1 MSGAIHVIVLTK
13 RKLRRY
19 LQGSAVDVS
28 AYYTSLAAQN
38 YKQLLIKSG
47 SPAKA
52 RSHIDLGDRF
62 YFNGPHMWQTTQNES
77 YPKYFDGKENM
88 QHDQLRPGT
97 GERPNRCNLNSV
109 RALTHAC
116 TRVIQINVLK
126 VSTLSVLHS
135 VLDRGLRQWS

>member
-1 MSGAIHVIVLTK
+1 MCPCVAFFLT
-13 RKLRRY
+13 RTNSCRY

-52 RSHIDLGDRF
+52 RSNIDFGDRF

-77 YPKYFDGKENM
+77 YPKYSDGKENV
-88 QHDQLRPGT
+88 QTDQLRPGT
-97 GERPNRCNLNSV
+97 AERPSRSF
-109 RALTHAC
+109 
-116 TRVIQINVLK
+116 
-126 VSTLSVLHS
+126 
-135 VLDRGLRQWS
+135 